1 MHSHDQGQHPSF
13 SSRETSVNTKARI
26 LIRKLLHS
34 FILLG
39 FFCSG
44 LGVSPVVH
52 AQTATSPNANQ
63 SVTAA
68 FNLSISSVFVVDV
81 LTTDSAGVNPSQG
94 IAQYLPSGDLQA
106 ASIKTDFYSGD
117 PIQLLMEVNNQLGT
131 PQQAAF
137 ELTVLDSE
145 GNGVHAFEAHST
157 PLIPPGV
164 SYWALS
170 TLIPLTTPS
179 GDYTFYGN
187 VTFGENL
194 TSDSASF
201 QIIEPP
207 NQIYLPMVRRQ

>member
-1 MHSHDQGQHPSF
+1 M
-13 SSRETSVNTKARI
+13 NTKARI

-34 FILLG
+34 FIFLG
-39 FFCSG
+39 LFCSV
-44 LGVSPVVH
+44 LGVSPIVH
-52 AQTATSPNANQ
+52 AQTITSLNANQ
-63 SVTAA
+63 SVTAT

-94 IAQYLPSGDLQA
+94 IAQHLPSGDLQA
-106 ASIKTDFYSGD
+106 ASVKTDFYSGD
-117 PIQLLMEVNNQLGT
+117 PIQLLLEVNNQLGT
-131 PQQAAF
+131 PQQATF

-145 GNGVHAFEAHST
+145 GKSVHAFEAYST
-157 PLIPPGV
+157 PLIPAGV

-170 TLIPLTTPS
+170 TLIPLSTPS

-201 QIIEPP
+201 HIIKLL
-207 NQIYLPMVRRQ
+207 NQIYLPMIHRQ